1 MNSVNDSRAGS
12 TTESTIRDVAARAGV
27 SVATASRALS
37 GSRPVSPSNLRQVTK
52 AADALAYR
60 PNRIAAALRRQV
72 SDTIGLVVPQISNP
86 FFPALIEA
94 VHTQLQASTK
104 QLLLCDSMQDPNEER
119 HRLQA
124 LLDHQVDGIL
134 ISPCDAAGSLEA
146 VRAAARRVP
155 IVQMDRR
162 ISGEATDWV
171 GVDDTNG
178 MALVIEHLAGTGAK
192 TAIFVGADPSSSS
205 SARLRLAGFA
215 DAAARVGLTTL
226 PPRLRDFTTRWGVAA
241 AADIVGLS
249 ELPDAVVC
257 ANDLIAL
264 GLLRQFARAGLR
276 VPRDVLVTGFDDIAV
291 AELSTPSLTTIRQP
305 YDAVAREALR
315 LLTNRVERAD
325 APAQQIA
332 VSPQL
337 VVREST
343 SGDQSI

>member
-1 MNSVNDSRAGS
+1 MAANDFNNEMD
-12 TTESTIRDVAARAGV
+12 TEITIRDVAARAGV

-104 QLLLCDSMQDPNEER
+104 QLLLCDSMQDPSEER

-146 VRAAARRVP
+146 IRAAARRVP

-178 MALVIEHLAGTGAK
+178 MALVIEHLAGGGAK

-226 PPRLRDFTTRWGVAA
+226 PPRLRDFTTLWGVAA
-241 AADIVGLS
+241 ATEIVGLS

-264 GLLRQFARAGLR
+264 GLLRQFARAGVQ